1 MKQHELKKLPGV
13 DVLLNHP
20 SIAPLVDT
28 FGHNLVTHCVRTAL
42 DEQREAILKQ
52 EARYDAD
59 DLIDSIIFSCR
70 SIGQSSLK
78 PVINGSGI
86 VLHTNLSR
94 APMGEHLLQ
103 QITPILQGYSNL
115 EFNLQTGRRGQRNDH
130 VTALIRYITRS
141 EAAVVV
147 NNNAAAVMLTLQTLA
162 KGAEVIVS
170 RGELIEIGG
179 SFRIPDI
186 MAASGATM
194 VEVGTTNRTR
204 IQDYEAAITPNTR
217 ILFKAH
223 KSNYYIGGFTEEPTL
238 AEMVALGK
246 KHNCIVFYDMGSGLL
261 RRPKT
266 IPLEDEPDVYSAIE
280 AGVDLISF
288 SGDKLL
294 GGPQA
299 GMVVGKKALVDQLA
313 KAPMMRALRVGKMT
327 IAALTVSLRNYLRDE
342 DLLANMPFFMMLNR
356 SNEKLQQMAQE
367 LIDALAEHG
376 LSSAMEASFTQ
387 VGGGSL
393 PHLKIPSQAV
403 EIALP
408 EGVSPKSVFMALLR
422 REYPVL
428 TIVREGRLMVDVLSL
443 FENQIAEVAHA
454 IAEVCAQLQEVI

>member
-1 MKQHELKKLPGV
+1 MKQELKKLPGV
-13 DVLLNHP
+13 DVLLKHQA
-20 SIAPLVDT
+20 IAPLVET
-28 FGHNLVTHCVRTAL
+28 FGHQLVTHCARNAV
-42 DEQREAILKQ
+42 DEQRETILKQ
-52 EARYDAD
+52 GGKYDAET
-59 DLIDSIIFSCR
+59 LIDTIVFACK
-70 SIGQSSLK
+70 SIGESSLK

-94 APMGEHLLQ
+94 APMGRHLLQ
-103 QITPILQGYSNL
+103 QITPILEGYSNL

-130 VTALIRYITRS
+130 VTGLIRYITRS
-141 EAAVVV
+141 QAAVVV

-162 KGAEVIVS
+162 RGAEVIVS

-186 MAASGATM
+186 MAASGAAM

-204 IQDYEAAITPNTR
+204 IADYEAAITPNTR

-238 AEMVALGK
+238 DEMVALGK

-299 GMVVGKKALVDQLA
+299 GMVVGKKVLVDQIA

-342 DLLANMPFFMMLNR
+342 DLLANMPFFGMLNR
-356 SNEKLQQMAQE
+356 SQEMLQQMGNN
-367 LIDALAEHG
+367 LLASLRANG
-376 LSSAMEASFTQ
+376 LDGCMEASLTQ

-403 EIALP
+403 EIVLP
-408 EGVSPKSVFMALLR
+408 QSVSPKAVFMALLR
-422 REYPVL
+422 RENPVL
-428 TIVREGRLMVDVLSL
+428 TILREGRLMVDVLSL
-443 FENQIAEVAHA
+443 FEHQIDEIATAV
-454 IAEVCAQLQEVI
+454 AEVCAQLQEVS

>member
-1 MKQHELKKLPGV
+1 MKQQELKKLPGV
-13 DVLLNHP
+13 DVLLKHE
-20 SIAPLVDT
+20 SIAPLVEL
-28 FGHNLVTHCVRTAL
+28 FGHNLVTHCVRNAI

-52 EARYDAD
+52 DASYNAETM
-59 DLIDSIIFSCR
+59 IDAIVFACR
-70 SIGQSSLK
+70 SIGESSLK

-94 APMGEHLLQ
+94 APMGEHLLK
-103 QITPILQGYSNL
+103 QITPVLQGYSNL

-130 VTALIRYITRS
+130 VTGLIRYITRS

-162 KGAEVIVS
+162 KSAEVIVS

-204 IQDYEAAITPNTR
+204 IQDYEAAITPHTR

-223 KSNYYIGGFTEEPTL
+223 KSNYYIGGFTEEPSL
-238 AEMVALGK
+238 AEMVTLGK
-246 KHNCIVFYDMGSGLL
+246 KYNCIVFYDMGSGLL

-313 KAPMMRALRVGKMT
+313 KAPIMRALRVGKMT

-356 SNEKLQQMAQE
+356 SQEQLQQMGSQLLQE
-367 LIDALAEHG
+367 LAHSG
-376 LSSAMEASFTQ
+376 LGGKMEASLTQ

-403 EIALP
+403 EIFLP
-408 EGVSPKSVFMALLR
+408 EQLSPKVVFMALLR
-422 REYPVL
+422 RKRPVL

-443 FENQIAEVAHA
+443 FENQIAEVACA
-454 IAEVCAQLQEVI
+454 VAEVCAQLQEVV

>member
-1 MKQHELKKLPGV
+1 
-13 DVLLNHP
+13 
-20 SIAPLVDT
+20 
-28 FGHNLVTHCVRTAL
+28 
-42 DEQREAILKQ
+42 
-52 EARYDAD
+52 
-59 DLIDSIIFSCR
+59 
-70 SIGQSSLK
+70 
-78 PVINGSGI
+78 
-86 VLHTNLSR
+86 
-94 APMGEHLLQ
+94 
-103 QITPILQGYSNL
+103 
-115 EFNLQTGRRGQRNDH
+115 
-130 VTALIRYITRS
+130 
-141 EAAVVV
+141 
-147 NNNAAAVMLTLQTLA
+147 
-162 KGAEVIVS
+162 
-170 RGELIEIGG
+170 
-179 SFRIPDI
+179 
-186 MAASGATM
+186 
-194 VEVGTTNRTR
+194 
-204 IQDYEAAITPNTR
+204 
-217 ILFKAH
+217 
-223 KSNYYIGGFTEEPTL
+223 
-238 AEMVALGK
+238 
-246 KHNCIVFYDMGSGLL
+246 MGSGLL